1 MAHSHIRFPF
11 PGRGATWSS
20 RTAAALLLLLLM
32 PALAAA
38 QSDALS
44 LDAAIR
50 LALQNNERALA
61 ADQRVAAADSRL
73 TKARAFFLP
82 TLSLN
87 GSYTRRPFEV
97 TRAIGNQQVIV
108 QAYNALAW
116 SANFSMILFDSH
128 SVPTLLG
135 AGADLATEQLNTVD
149 AKRKLAFEVSN
160 AFLTTLSVD
169 QVLQASQRR
178 LDFAKQSLDAA
189 KARYAGGLVSV
200 NDVTRAE
207 LEYATAETGVVQ
219 GQGQVET
226 IYLQLGFLLNA
237 PTPTKLS
244 VPDFL
249 LTAVEEKRAVQ
260 EALITEAQAR
270 RPDVQALRF
279 RAKSM
284 HAATIESTLK
294 WFPTLSLTGRY
305 SYTNEAGLTGKNF
318 NWNAGLSMSWTIFD
332 GFNRNGEYSER
343 LAVAY
348 QADLDLQ
355 AGLRK
360 VEVDVR
366 TALVSLGN
374 QRAVLKQS
382 TVAYEVAVRN
392 AAETSELYRQGL
404 SSALQVADAN
414 VRLFEASVAL
424 VQARYGLGIAYLNLE
439 AALGLDPLGKEPNVE
454 N

>member
-1 MAHSHIRFPF
+1 MAHTHRRPLY
-11 PGRGATWSS
+11 PKGGATRSS
-20 RTAAALLLLLLM
+20 RTAVGLLLLILM
-32 PALAAA
+32 PALALA

-44 LDAAIR
+44 LDSAIR

-73 TKARAFFLP
+73 TKARAYFLP
-82 TLSLN
+82 TLTLN
-87 GSYTRRPFEV
+87 GNYTRRPFEV
-97 TRAIGNQQVIV
+97 PLTIGNQQVIV
-108 QAYNALAW
+108 QAYNALSW

-149 AKRKLAFEVSN
+149 AKRKLAFEVGN

-178 LDFAKQSLDAA
+178 LEFAKQSLDAA

-226 IYLQLGFLLNA
+226 TFLQLGFLLNA
-237 PTPTKLS
+237 PPPSKLA
-244 VPDFL
+244 VPDLL
-249 LTAVEEKRAVQ
+249 LTAVEEKRSAQ
-260 EALITEAQAR
+260 DKLIAEAQTR

-279 RAKSM
+279 RSKST
-284 HAATIESTLK
+284 HTATIESTLK

-305 SYTNEAGLTGKNF
+305 SYTNEAGLTGRNF

-332 GFNRNGEYSER
+332 GFARNGEYSER

-360 VEVDVR
+360 VEVYVR
-366 TALVSLGN
+366 TALVSLDN

-382 TVAYEVAVRN
+382 TVAYDVAVRN

-439 AALGLDPLGKEPNVE
+439 AALGLDPLGKEPNLE

>member
-1 MAHSHIRFPF
+1 MENTRRRIPF
-11 PGRGATWSS
+11 PKGS
-20 RTAAALLLLLLM
+20 AAAGLALLILL

-38 QSDALS
+38 QSEALS
-44 LDAAIR
+44 LDDAIR

-61 ADQRVAAADSRL
+61 ADQRIAAADSRL

-87 GSYTRRPFEV
+87 GNYTRRPFEV

-108 QAYNALAW
+108 QAYNALSW

-135 AGADLATEQLNTVD
+135 ASADLAAERLNTVD
-149 AKRKLAFEVSN
+149 AKRTLAFEVGN

-169 QVLQASQRR
+169 QVLEASQRR
-178 LDFAKQSLDAA
+178 LDFAKQSLNAA

-219 GQGQVET
+219 GQGQIET
-226 IYLQLGFLLNA
+226 TYLQLGFLLNV
-237 PTPTKLS
+237 PPPTKLT

-249 LTAVEEKRAVQ
+249 FAAVEGRLSALD
-260 EALITEAQAR
+260 ALIAEAQAR
-270 RPDVQALRF
+270 RPDVGALRY
-279 RAKSM
+279 RSKSL

-294 WFPTLSLTGRY
+294 WLPTLSLTGRY

-318 NWNAGLSMSWTIFD
+318 NWNAGLSMSWTVFD
-332 GFNRNGEYSER
+332 GFTRNGEFSER
-343 LAVAY
+343 MAVAY

-366 TALVSLGN
+366 TALVSLNN

-382 TVAYEVAVRN
+382 QVAHDVAVRN
-392 AAETSELYRQGL
+392 ANETSELYRQGL

-439 AALGLDPLGKEPNVE
+439 AALGLDPLGKEPNLE
-454 N
+454 R

>member
-1 MAHSHIRFPF
+1 MAKAHRRPL
-11 PGRGATWSS
+11 GLKGGAVLGL
-20 RTAAALLLLLLM
+20 ALFILL
-32 PALAAA
+32 PAPAAA
-38 QSDALS
+38 QTETLS
-44 LDAAIR
+44 LDSAIR

-73 TKARAFFLP
+73 TKARAYFLP
-82 TLSLN
+82 ILSLSGN
-87 GSYTRRPFEV
+87 YTRRPFEV
-97 TRAIGNQQVIV
+97 PLAIGNQQVIV
-108 QAYNALAW
+108 QAYNALSW

-135 AGADLATEQLNTVD
+135 AGADLATERLNTVD
-149 AKRKLAFEVSN
+149 AKLKLAFEVSN

-200 NDVTRAE
+200 NDVTLAE
-207 LEYATAETGVVQ
+207 LEYATAEMGVVQ

-226 IYLQLGFLLNA
+226 TYLQLGFLLNA
-237 PTPTKLS
+237 PPPTKLA

-249 LTAVEEKRAVQ
+249 LTAVETKPSAQ
-260 EALITEAQAR
+260 DALIAEAQAR
-270 RPDVQALRF
+270 RPDVNALRY
-279 RAKSM
+279 RSKSM

-366 TALVSLGN
+366 TALVSLEN

-382 TVAYEVAVRN
+382 NVAYNVAVRN
-392 AAETSELYRQGL
+392 AGETAELYRQGL

-439 AALGLDPLGKEPNVE
+439 AALGLDPLGKEPNFE